1 MRLRRL
7 VDSRLPQL
15 AEPDSSCA
23 TQTHDVSK
31 ATAAGCRPKRRLKR
45 RRHTHDEGLL
55 DNAGLVAE
63 PILVQH
69 LEQLAAVVQER
80 RACTLDVL
88 LRDLGEGAHDEAAAN
103 HLVEPPLLAC
113 VEVGRVRDRVAG
125 NLVPAA
131 VPLLDLVV
139 VRPILRPA
147 VGATHDNARGSTMD
161 VSTTGEGNCLQGH
174 GARLRRRACDMKKV
188 A

>member
-7 VDSRLPQL
+7 EDSRLPQL
-15 AEPDSSCA
+15 ADPDSSCA
-23 TQTHDVSK
+23 TQTRGVSK
-31 ATAAGCRPKRRLKR
+31 ATGRRMPAEARAGRGW
-45 RRHTHDEGLL
+45 HTHDEGLL

-80 RACTLDVL
+80 CACTLDVL
-88 LRDLGEGAHDEAAAN
+88 LRDLRQGAHDEATAN
-103 HLVEPPLLAC
+103 HLVEPPVLAG

-131 VPLLDLVV
+131 VPFLDLVV
-139 VRPILRPA
+139 VRPILKSA
-147 VGATHDNARGSTMD
+147 HDNARGYTMD
-161 VSTTGEGNCLQGH
+161 VSTTSEGNCSLGH